1 MAIIKCK
8 FSKQLEKFDSWL
20 DKQYLQIKVFFH
32 NKFNKNKR
40 LFLYE
45 DNKINGVLKIV
56 PYYDSNNV
64 HIGYD
69 INISYFLFKETKN
82 ELYRHINTFKKFK
95 IFYST
100 SLNDNTQYESFL
112 QLRLRYFLK
121 PEDKKFPKNKFLNDF
136 NKYQNLFLRYVQKQH
151 TDYPKYDSIN
161 NLIKD
166 IKFEI
171 FEYAIRENESVN
183 LSIWTSWENIKIHL
197 NRFGLFESLFGE
209 PAFTHEDRFG
219 LNYCKQ
225 YYKNGKLHRE
235 DGPAV
240 INTFS
245 EKEEKF
251 YINGLLHNED
261 NAAIVKNSSQKYYL
275 YGKEIKPNRFK
286 LLLLTRFQKSSKIY
300 FNFE

>member
-1 MAIIKCK
+1 MNTIHKSILLLKLFFYNL
-8 FSKQLEKFDSWL
+8 FS
-20 DKQYLQIKVFFH
+20 
-32 NKFNKNKR
+32 KNKR
-40 LFLYE
+40 LFIFKNDL
-45 DNKINGVLKIV
+45 IQGVLKFT
-56 PYYDSNNV
+56 PRYQNDTDL
-64 HIGYD
+64 IGYD
-69 INISYFLFKETKN
+69 INVSYFYFDDRLNQFYIYLN
-82 ELYRHINTFKKFK
+82 SFFNFN
-95 IFYST
+95 IFHKT
-100 SLNDNTQYESFL
+100 SLNDCTNYDSYV
-112 QLRLRYFLK
+112 QLKLIYFLT
-121 PEDKKFPKNKFLNDF
+121 PNDKKFPKNKFLNDF

-171 FEYAIRENESVN
+171 SEYVIRENESIN

-197 NRFGLFESLFGE
+197 NRFGLFESIFGE
-209 PAFTHEDRFG
+209 PAFTHEDRYG

-235 DGPAV
+235 DGSAV
-240 INTFS
+240 INTFN